1 MDKSQRHGIEQNEPD
16 TEGNL
21 LYNPIFTKFMN
32 GENISFWIQ
41 VKLIWGSV
49 LTVSSQAGHPRWAY
63 WDAEDIQYCVD
74 ADICRMS

>member
-41 VKLIWGSV
+41 VKLI
-49 LTVSSQAGHPRWAY
+49 
-63 WDAEDIQYCVD
+63 
-74 ADICRMS
+74 